1 MMLASMGQLGGS
13 VGGVGQSLAIAWPI
27 QGDYLKAIALPGQK
41 ELLDYCRRDR
51 ERFNAAPQPTD
62 GGRVDPEVLQHQF
75 VARMLAGGTLADKV
89 KEAQLQRDIA
99 RKSGH
104 PVEAARAHQR
114 YQALLV
120 ELSAFQQQAANAVI
134 VAHRLLDAQEAL
146 QQAKQPPSDKVM
158 IAWKEKAV
166 QQAEEKLKETLN
178 PATYDDTFWAALVA
192 VVTIALLYP
201 GKYGIVQNLSTAMV
215 VVFTF
220 ITVGNV
226 LALQTKP
233 AFALSL
239 SDLGHA
245 FGLPERSSSGV
256 SPLATAL
263 ATFGIIGVGA
273 SELVAYPYW
282 CLEKGYSRFTGPR
295 SDEPS
300 WAERARGWLRVMLYD
315 SFLSMVLYTVATLAF
330 FIMGAAVLHR
340 QGLDPDGMR
349 MVSTLLE
356 QYRPVFGEYARWLFL
371 IGAIAVLYSTFL
383 VANAGHSRTYTDFF
397 MLCGLLKHNPVV
409 HRRSISA
416 LSVILPL
423 LSLAIFCSG
432 ANPVTLVKIGGFM
445 QATMLPMLG
454 FAAVYFRYRRTD
466 ERLKPGRLWDL
477 LLVVSCLG
485 LVVAG
490 AWGGY
495 ENIAEV
501 VRGWGK

>member
-1 MMLASMGQLGGS
+1 
-13 VGGVGQSLAIAWPI
+13 
-27 QGDYLKAIALPGQK
+27 
-41 ELLDYCRRDR
+41 
-51 ERFNAAPQPTD
+51 
-62 GGRVDPEVLQHQF
+62 
-75 VARMLAGGTLADKV
+75 
-89 KEAQLQRDIA
+89 
-99 RKSGH
+99 
-104 PVEAARAHQR
+104 
-114 YQALLV
+114 
-120 ELSAFQQQAANAVI
+120 
-134 VAHRLLDAQEAL
+134 
-146 QQAKQPPSDKVM
+146 
-158 IAWKEKAV
+158 
-166 QQAEEKLKETLN
+166 
-178 PATYDDTFWAALVA
+178 
-192 VVTIALLYP
+192 
-201 GKYGIVQNLSTAMV
+201 
-215 VVFTF
+215 
-220 ITVGNV
+220 
-226 LALQTKP
+226 
-233 AFALSL
+233 
-239 SDLGHA
+239 
-245 FGLPERSSSGV
+245 
-256 SPLATAL
+256 
-263 ATFGIIGVGA
+263 
-273 SELVAYPYW
+273 
-282 CLEKGYSRFTGPR
+282 
-295 SDEPS
+295 
-300 WAERARGWLRVMLYD
+300 
-315 SFLSMVLYTVATLAF
+315 VLYTVATLAF